1 MAPKLKRVMRLD
13 STPVTK
19 AIFTAEGYLNDR
31 PILTSTGI
39 FEYVN
44 EDGSIRRELRLPE
57 EVFDPE
63 SLASYKGKPIIVTH
77 DAGLVTKDNVHEEQI
92 GTILTEGYRSGDD
105 VRAEIV
111 IHDTDEMKK
120 SGLKE
125 LSLGYNLDLEE
136 TTGEWNG
143 QPYDAIQRN
152 IRINH
157 LALVSEARAG
167 DHARLNIDGREKTL
181 KGGKQMSKTK
191 KNVNRNDGVLSPE
204 ELKKAIEEYKAR
216 RAAQTAVADSEEGN
230 AAQPETDPATVKVAD
245 GEETAVTPVGEEA
258 TAEEKVAAVKKNRD
272 RRDEEGEP
280 EDIEGAKE
288 VIAQQDSDMNILFD
302 IIDTLLA
309 EKAFDEAEEPAAVE
323 GNEDEDE
330 AQEDPEAVPTEGM
343 DEDEDEDE
351 ASEVVALDE
360 DDDAIPSKDVD
371 EIPTGDKMNADSV
384 DKMIR
389 TRIRLG
395 MIGKQINLDGL
406 ENMSVMKAKKAI
418 IKAVRPSMRL
428 DGRSEA
434 FINAAFECACDDINK
449 STRKGTD
456 YQKKQM
462 FNKDSRQKEVQD
474 ETSSISARQ
483 RMIDRRQHKA

>member
-1 MAPKLKRVMRLD
+1 MAPKLTRVMRLD

-19 AIFTAEGYLNDR
+19 AIFTDEGYLKDR

-57 EVFDPE
+57 EVFAPE

-136 TTGEWNG
+136 TAGEWKG

-167 DHARLNIDGREKTL
+167 DQARLNIDSREKTL
-181 KGGKQMSKTK
+181 KGGKRMSKTK
-191 KNVNRNDGVLSPE
+191 RNAKRNDGVLSPE

-216 RAAQTAVADSEEGN
+216 RAAQTAVADSDDEN
-230 AAQPETDPATVKVAD
+230 TAKPETEPATVKVAD
-245 GEETAVTPVGEEA
+245 SEEPVTPVDEDA
-258 TAEEKVAAVKKNRD
+258 TVEEKVAAVKENRD

-288 VIAQQDSDMNILFD
+288 VIAQQDCDMNILFD

-309 EKAFDEAEEPAAVE
+309 EKEFDEAEEPVAE

-330 AQEDPEAVPTEGM
+330 VQEEPESELSEDGE
-343 DEDEDEDE
+343 EDEEN
-351 ASEVVALDE
+351 SEEVALDE
-360 DDDAIPSKDVD
+360 DDDAVPSKDAD
-371 EIPTGDKMNADSV
+371 EIPAGDKMNADSV

-389 TRIRLG
+389 TRIKLG

-406 ENMSVMKAKKAI
+406 ESMSVMKAKKAVI
-418 IKAVRPSMRL
+418 RAVRPSMRL
-428 DGRSEA
+428 DGKSAA

-449 STRKGTD
+449 ATRKGTY

-462 FNKDSRQKEVQD
+462 FNKDSRQAEAKD
-474 ETSSISARQ
+474 ETSSMSARE
-483 RMIDRRQHKA
+483 RMIARRQNRE